1 MTMRIIDR
9 YIIAH
14 FIGPFAVGVAS
25 FTAILMGVSEIYW
38 AVDLIVADHVPAGL
52 VLQALVLHMPSLIAL
67 TMPMATV
74 FAALMAAGELSAHG
88 EVVAMRA
95 GGVGL
100 WRMARPVMLTGVV
113 VALVAVGFNETLGP
127 LCNARGNGM
136 VHEYLA
142 QGKLTAKPVLVRMP
156 EEGQANRIIY
166 ADKVDLKRRALV
178 GVTIVEFDEGRP
190 QQVFFA
196 REALWSGKRWRL
208 VEVVHKVDTGAGYR
222 EDRLAEVDY
231 DMGRT
236 LEQIRG
242 ASKTRPEDL
251 TLVELRSQARALEA
265 AAQHDPKEAEKRWR
279 LVQHFHLRLAAPW
292 AAVCFCVLGF
302 PLGLRPQ
309 RTSTGIGFG
318 LSLAIIFVYYIVFNS
333 LRAFGEQGALSPV
346 IAAWTPNFLVLG
358 VGLGMMLNA
367 SR

>member
-1 MTMRIIDR
+1 MRTIDR

-14 FIGPFAVGVAS
+14 FTGPFAVGVAA
-25 FTAILMGVSEIYW
+25 FTAILMGVSEVYW
-38 AVDLIVADHVPAGL
+38 AVDLIVADHVPASL
-52 VLQALVLHMPSLIAL
+52 VIQAFFLHMPALIAL

-100 WRMARPVMLTGVV
+100 WRMARPVVLGGVV

-127 LCNARGNGM
+127 LCNSRGNGM
-136 VHEYLA
+136 VREYAA
-142 QGKLTAKPVLVRMP
+142 QTKLLSKPLLLRMP
-156 EEGQANRIIY
+156 EEGQADRIVY
-166 ADKVDLKRRALV
+166 ADKMDLKRRALM
-178 GVTIVEFDEGRP
+178 GVTIVEFGDGAPRE
-190 QQVFFA
+190 VFFA
-196 REALWSGKRWRL
+196 KEAQWAGKQWRL
-208 VEVVHKVDTGAGYR
+208 VDVRHKVDTGRGYR
-222 EDRLAEVDY
+222 EERLAEVLY

-236 LEQIRG
+236 LEQIQG
-242 ASKTRPEDL
+242 VPKTRPEDL
-251 TLVELRSQARALEA
+251 TLPELRAEARKLEA
-265 AAQHDPKEAEKRWR
+265 SAATNAKDAERRWWMI
-279 LVQHFHLRLAAPW
+279 QHFHLRLAAPW

-318 LSLAIIFVYYIVFNS
+318 LSLAIIFLYYIVFNS